1 MARVSESG
9 VDFRVAR
16 GWFSHFPLQNSIFI
30 LFFLQH
36 DDLISNIKHGAR
48 CTAAF
53 QESVS
58 GDVGCNRGEA
68 RERLV

>member
-1 MARVSESG
+1 MV
-9 VDFRVAR
+9 FT
-16 GWFSHFPLQNSIFI
+16 FSFAEVHFYFI
-30 LFFLQH
+30 FFLQH
-36 DDLISNIKHGAR
+36 DDLITNIKHGAR